1 MPKAA
6 KYWQED
12 RFYGFQFL
20 NGCNPESIKRCTK
33 LPENFPVTEEL
44 VGDLLDKGDTL
55 SKAMEVT
62 FPVFSL
68 KENII
73 LVCRW
78 HAHSLLKPVYSN
90 VTVSS

>member
-6 KYWQED
+6 KYWKED

-20 NGCNPESIKRCTK
+20 NGCNPESIKRCTE

-55 SKAMEVT
+55 REAMEVT
-62 FPVFSL
+62 FPVFFSL
-68 KENII
+68 KRI
-73 LVCRW
+73 LFFGLSLACSFVVKAC
-78 HAHSLLKPVYSN
+78 LLKRYG
-90 VTVSS
+90 

>member
-6 KYWQED
+6 KYWKDD

-44 VGDLLDKGDTL
+44 VGDLLDEGLTL
-55 SKAMEVT
+55 REAMEVT
-62 FPVFSL
+62 SPVFFF
-68 KENII
+68 
-73 LVCRW
+73 
-78 HAHSLLKPVYSN
+78 P
-90 VTVSS
+90 

>member
-20 NGCNPESIKRCTK
+20 NGCNPESIKRCTE

-55 SKAMEVT
+55 REAMEVT
-62 FPVFSL
+62 FPVFFFL

-73 LVCRW
+73 FWFVVGMLIPC
-78 HAHSLLKPVYSN
+78 
-90 VTVSS
+90 

>member
-44 VGDLLDKGDTL
+44 VGDLLDKEDTL
-55 SKAMEVT
+55 RKAMEVT
-62 FPVFSL
+62 FPVFFL
-68 KENII
+68 KRIFFWFVVGMLI
-73 LVCRW
+73 PC
-78 HAHSLLKPVYSN
+78 
-90 VTVSS
+90 

>member
-20 NGCNPESIKRCTK
+20 NGCNPESIKRCTE

-55 SKAMEVT
+55 REAMEVT
-62 FPVFSL
+62 FPVFFFV

-73 LVCRW
+73 FWFVVGMLIPC
-78 HAHSLLKPVYSN
+78 
-90 VTVSS
+90 

>member
-20 NGCNPESIKRCTK
+20 NGCNPESIKRCTE

-55 SKAMEVT
+55 REAMEVT
-62 FPVFSL
+62 FPVFFL
-68 KENII
+68 KKNII
-73 LVCRW
+73 LVCLW

>member
-20 NGCNPESIKRCTK
+20 NGCNPESIKRCTE

-55 SKAMEVT
+55 REAMEVT
-62 FPVFSL
+62 FPVFFS
-68 KENII
+68 
-73 LVCRW
+73 
-78 HAHSLLKPVYSN
+78 
-90 VTVSS
+90 